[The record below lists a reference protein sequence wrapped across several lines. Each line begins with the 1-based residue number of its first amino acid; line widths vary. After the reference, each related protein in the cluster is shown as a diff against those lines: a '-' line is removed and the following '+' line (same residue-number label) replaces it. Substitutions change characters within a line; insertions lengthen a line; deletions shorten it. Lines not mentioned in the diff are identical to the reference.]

1 MVGHRG
7 ASGGSDWWYACNQ
20 LTGTRPTFLNR
31 YLDARPLLD
40 DLFCK
45 FKTIKR
51 SQFECAVKYLP
62 SN

>member
-1 MVGHRG
+1 MVRHRG
-7 ASGGSDWWYACNQ
+7 ASGGSDRKYTCNQ
-20 LTGTRPTFLNR
+20 LTGTRPAFFNR
-31 YLDARPLLD
+31 YLDARPLSD
-40 DLFCK
+40 ELFCK